1 MDTRAPIVTAMSG
14 RLRGLYAIT
23 DGTADTA
30 ALVHKVSLA
39 LAGGARII
47 QYRDKHSDDE
57 QRREQARS
65 LTGLCRAANVPLII
79 NDDVD
84 LALASG
90 ADGVHLGGD
99 DDAIAAA
106 RRVLGKE
113 RLIGASCYNRIDL
126 ARAAVADGAD
136 YVAFGSFFASPTK
149 PNAVRATPELLRAAR
164 AELQVPLVAIGGI
177 SPENAALL
185 VSAGADM
192 LAVISAVFSA
202 PDIESAAR
210 SFAAEFASR
219 GGNPA

>member
-1 MDTRAPIVTAMSG
+1 MSG